1 MRRGEWGRDISSNEF
16 QGYEVN
22 FDGDYVLIS
31 WIDTDYAFIFSG
43 NIGKIELINIAESVH
58 KIE

>member
-1 MRRGEWGRDISSNEF
+1 M
-16 QGYEVN
+16 
-22 FDGDYVLIS
+22 LIS
-31 WIDTDYAFIFSG
+31 WIDTDYAFIISG